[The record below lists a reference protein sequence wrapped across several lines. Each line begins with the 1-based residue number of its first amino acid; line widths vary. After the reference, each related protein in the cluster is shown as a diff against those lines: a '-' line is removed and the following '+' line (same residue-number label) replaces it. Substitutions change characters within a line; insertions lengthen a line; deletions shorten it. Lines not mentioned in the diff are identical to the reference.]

1 MCRAKSGKAPARRCP
16 SHANPVSIANRN
28 ARRRTKY
35 AERKNSLPV
44 TESVNSTS
52 NNPFPSAVKMMSF
65 ADASRLVHAQ
75 EYEQYEHN
83 PSVKRLH
90 AEDGSSMLY
99 IPIENMQL
107 AVADAVY
114 DYDLGYRLLDS
125 VGMETIKG
133 FCSPHRLKELNEAI
147 DSGDSS
153 NQSYVV
159 RNILYDKFG
168 NIPDG
173 IVSLMED
180 NKTAY
185 SMRQRFFNYLDRD
198 EYVIKNDDGTVA
210 GYAFS
215 YRGKKPIELGEMN
228 PSVIAD
234 SSDSA
239 AFRDYMWGKN
249 TVEDIFQAD
258 SGAYDVQIRDEY
270 LTHVES
276 LVKKHGI
283 PKRGAYRMVFDAGDK
298 VIKIP
303 LNADGL
309 THNAEEAQHYAGKV
323 NDYHKGVPMASCQLE
338 YNHRG
343 MPYLVMEKVDMVQLH
358 RYDRPKWAES
368 IDNFQFGRSRVTGE
382 LVAYDL

>member
-1 MCRAKSGKAPARRCP
+1 MCRAKSGKGQARRCP
-16 SHANPVSIANRN
+16 SHSNPDSIANRN
-28 ARRRTKY
+28 ARRRAKY
-35 AERKNSLPV
+35 AERNNTGTV
-44 TESVNSTS
+44 AESGKPEMAS
-52 NNPFPSAVKMMSF
+52 PFPSAVKLMSF
-65 ADASRLVHAQ
+65 EDASRLVHAK

-83 PSVKRLH
+83 PFVQRLY

-99 IPIENMQL
+99 IPVEKLQPAI
-107 AVADAVY
+107 ADAVY

-125 VGMETIKG
+125 ADMETIKG
-133 FCSPHRLKELNEAI
+133 FCSPFRLRELNEAI
-147 DSGDSS
+147 ESGDPSS
-153 NQSYVV
+153 QSYVV

-185 SMRQRFFNYLDRD
+185 LMRQRFFNYLDRD

-239 AFRDYMWGKN
+239 SFRDYMWGKN

-258 SGAYDVQIRDEY
+258 TGAYDVQIRDEY
-270 LTHVES
+270 LTHVEN
-276 LVKKHGI
+276 LVKTHGI
-283 PKRGAYRMVFDAGDK
+283 PQRGAYRMVFDAGDK

-323 NDYHKGVPMASCQLE
+323 NDYHKGVPIAPCQLE

-343 MPYLVMEKVDMVQLH
+343 MPYLVMEKVDMVQVH
-358 RYDRPKWAES
+358 RYDQPEWAKS
-368 IDNFQFGRSRVTGE
+368 IDNFQFGRSRITGE

>member
-1 MCRAKSGKAPARRCP
+1 MCRAKSGKGPARRCP

-28 ARRRTKY
+28 ARRRAKY
-35 AERKNSLPV
+35 AERKNSMQDA
-44 TESVNSTS
+44 ESTRSIKANAFS
-52 NNPFPSAVKMMSF
+52 SAVKMMSF
-65 ADASRLVHAQ
+65 EDASRLVHAQ

-99 IPIENMQL
+99 IPVESMEQAIS
-107 AVADAVY
+107 DAVY

-125 VGMETIKG
+125 VDMETIKG
-133 FCSPHRLKELNEAI
+133 FCSPFRLQELNEAVE
-147 DSGDSS
+147 SGDPSS
-153 NQSYVV
+153 QSYVV
-159 RNILYDKFG
+159 RNILYDKFAS
-168 NIPDG
+168 IPDG
-173 IVSLMED
+173 VAFLMAD

-185 SMRQRFFNYLDRD
+185 AMRQRFFNYLDRD
-198 EYVIKNDDGTVA
+198 EYAIKNDDGTVA

-239 AFRDYMWGKN
+239 GFRDYMWGKN
-249 TVEDIFQAD
+249 TVEDVFQAD
-258 SGAYDVQIRDEY
+258 SGAYDVHIRDEY
-270 LTHVES
+270 LTHVEN
-276 LVKKHGI
+276 LVKTHGI

-309 THNAEEAQHYAGKV
+309 THNAEEAKHYAGKV

-343 MPYLVMEKVDMVQLH
+343 MPYLVMEKVDMVQVH
-358 RYDRPKWAES
+358 RYDRPEWAKL
-368 IDNFQFGRSRVTGE
+368 IDNFQFGRSRITGE